1 MCFLSKPSLVA
12 HAGACQRNGLLDLIR
27 CWSRL
32 RPCRQEYKSLT
43 GEVRKPGQRR
53 LQRGQ
58 PSRVWCMSP
67 SCELMR
73 SEWAASATSQTDILN
88 SHGAGEQVINYRP
101 NKLDGRSGKARTAD
115 DIFIKA
121 QSPPRNFPARLSL
134 SDRWVALP
142 L

>member
-27 CWSRL
+27 RWSRL
-32 RPCRQEYKSLT
+32 RPWRQEYKTLT

-53 LQRGQ
+53 LRRGQ